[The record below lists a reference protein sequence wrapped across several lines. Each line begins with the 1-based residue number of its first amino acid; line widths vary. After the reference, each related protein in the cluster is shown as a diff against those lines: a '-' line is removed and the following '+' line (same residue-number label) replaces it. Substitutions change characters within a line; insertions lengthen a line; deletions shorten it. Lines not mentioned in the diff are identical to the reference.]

1 MAIAGR
7 MLMSSGI
14 TAAGTGALGFFG
26 ASALHLS
33 SVAAMG
39 ALAPAVG
46 SVAMAGFA
54 GGLMLYCPVVILR
67 ELGRR
72 LGRLTHEYRLFWAA
86 LDGAALFG
94 AAPFGAWMLGL
105 TLQPVLICA
114 AVAFTL
120 YMAVSLIADC
130 YYRVPFMSNPGI
142 DHALKSAPEN
152 KSFSTTLSLG
162 AYC

>member
-7 MLMSSGI
+7 MLIGSGVHS
-14 TAAGTGALGFFG
+14 AGAGALGFFG

-33 SVAAMG
+33 SVVAMG

-54 GGLMLYCPVVILR
+54 GGLMLYCPVVVLR
-67 ELGRR
+67 ELGRQ
-72 LGRLTHEYRLFWAA
+72 LGRLTLAYRVFWAA
-86 LDGAALFG
+86 LDSAALFG

-105 TLQPVLICA
+105 TLQPFLICA
-114 AVAFTL
+114 AVALTL
-120 YMAVSLIADC
+120 YVAVNLITSMYYQKPLVSCLPLNQDRAASEPSLI
-130 YYRVPFMSNPGI
+130 
-142 DHALKSAPEN
+142 
-152 KSFSTTLSLG
+152 TTLSLG